1 MRRVSARDFNP
12 GNHPMKKKKER
23 AGETGSQESREV
35 KDWQCQLLQRDRGE
49 EDWARATMISRW
61 HG

>member
-1 MRRVSARDFNP
+1 
-12 GNHPMKKKKER
+12 MKKKKER